1 MKGVGKVCQTC
12 GPTPGLSIVPWGIE
26 RNPYGSCR
34 KSWRR
39 IVVRVLTNPPRKG
52 LVSSCGTYTGQQNS
66 ENCWVSPACLTS
78 ESHLAQGHLLK
89 LPASGDRVRQGYR
102 GTAIWPGE
110 GQSHHQYSPESSWV
124 HLLSLHRSSIAFSA
138 QPASAHFLSQ
148 VLILNEYRAP

>member
-1 MKGVGKVCQTC
+1 MGSEEWEGVSLVKGVGKVCQAC

-110 GQSHHQYSPESSWV
+110 MALTHEFLGTFVES
-124 HLLSLHRSSIAFSA
+124 
-138 QPASAHFLSQ
+138 ASQFNCFLGPTCFCPLPFTG
-148 VLILNEYRAP
+148 VDP